1 MFRLK
6 NIKFLHIL
14 NIESLDIENGKIT
27 CIIGESG
34 SGKTTLLKL
43 FNKMI
48 TADSGEMFYNGK
60 NIKEIDSVLHRREVV
75 MLPQIPTVFPGT
87 IKENL
92 LIGLKFSEKPEVADE
107 VLENILKEV
116 RLDKKISEKVA
127 DLSGGEKQRL
137 ALGRIMIM
145 EPEVLL
151 LDEPSSAL
159 DEETEKII
167 MENLVSYVKKNNKT
181 LIIVTHSKKLAQNY
195 SDRILEI
202 YDGRVREWDK
212 NSLDISEAEILNST
226 PEKVGGEQYE

>member
-92 LIGLKFSEKPEVADE
+92 LIGLKFSEKSEVADE

-116 RLDKKISEKVA
+116 RLDKKISEKVT

-202 YDGRVREWDK
+202 YDGGVREWDK
-212 NSLDISEAEILNST
+212 SSLDISEAEILNST
-226 PEKVGGEQYE
+226 PEKVGGEQDE